1 MSDERAKGRG
11 GPGRGQGRKP
21 LNKVAREKLNVRI
34 DHDLRTLITWH
45 ANAREQTVTESV
57 NQLLAEALRT
67 KEVDAEAQEVL

>member
-1 MSDERAKGRG
+1 MSERAKGRG

-21 LNKVAREKLNVRI
+21 RNKIARDKLNVRL
-34 DHDLRTLITWH
+34 DPDLRILVQWH

-57 NQLLAEALRT
+57 NQLLAEALHS